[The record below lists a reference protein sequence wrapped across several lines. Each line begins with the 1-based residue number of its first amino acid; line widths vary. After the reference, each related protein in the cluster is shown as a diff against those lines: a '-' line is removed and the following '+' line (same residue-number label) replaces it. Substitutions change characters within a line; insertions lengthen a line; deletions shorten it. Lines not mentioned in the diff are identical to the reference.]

1 MRAPEFW
8 RRDGLVPSF
17 LAPLAWGF
25 DAAGR
30 ARRSMVRPSQAPLP
44 IVCVG
49 NLVAGGAG
57 KTPVAMAIGA
67 RLRQL
72 GRRVHFLTR
81 GYGGHARGPLR
92 VDTERHDTGDV
103 GDEALLLAHVAPT
116 WVSRDRP
123 AGARAAAEANAEVVV
138 MDDGHQN
145 PALAKDLSIV
155 VVDSAYGFGNGR
167 IIPAGP
173 LREAVRA
180 GLARADAVVLVGPG
194 DSGFD
199 GRLDGSGA
207 VVLHATLEPTPD
219 SMGLAGKPVVA
230 FAGIG
235 LPDKVFAT
243 LAAMG
248 CKLLGRHG
256 FPDHHRYTADE
267 IMSLVEEATARNA
280 TLVTTEKDYVRL
292 PAEAR
297 PMVEVLSVRVA
308 WTEPETLDDMLAAL
322 FAPPQGA
329 C

>member
-1 MRAPEFW
+1 MRAPDFW
-8 RRDGLVPSF
+8 RRGGLVPAF

-30 ARRSMVRPSQAPLP
+30 ARRFIVRPSRVSVPV
-44 IVCVG
+44 VCVG
-49 NLVAGGAG
+49 NLVVGGAG
-57 KTPVAMAIGA
+57 KTPVAIAVGA

-72 GRRVHFLTR
+72 GRCVHFLTR
-81 GYGGHARGPLR
+81 GYDGRVRGPLR
-92 VDTERHDTGDV
+92 VDPRRHDARDV

-116 WVSRDRP
+116 WVSCDRP
-123 AGARAAAEANAEVVV
+123 AGARAAGAAGAEVVV

-173 LREAVRA
+173 LRETVRA
-180 GLARADAVVLVGPG
+180 GIARADAVVLVGPG
-194 DSGFD
+194 GGDIN
-199 GRLDGSGA
+199 GRLAGSGA
-207 VVLHATLEPTPD
+207 VVLHAMLEPTPD
-219 SMGLAGKPVVA
+219 SLSLGGKPVVA

-235 LPDKVFAT
+235 LPEKAFAT

-256 FPDHHRYTADE
+256 FPDHHRYDADE
-267 IMSLVEEATARNA
+267 IMFLVEEAAAANA

-297 PMVEVLSVRVA
+297 RMVEVLSVRVA
-308 WTEPETLDDMLAAL
+308 WTEPGALDDMLAGL
-322 FAPPQGA
+322 FRPMQGV